1 MPRIPTYTAQ
11 RTLDTDRGGMP
22 RVQAN
27 DHVGRALQG
36 LGRTIASLPRR
47 ETEKDRDGNT
57 PQHRREQRQHA
68 HESFGIVRTVLDA
81 QTALKKGLIARRKTI
96 EPDGTGFYETYN
108 KEVVEPE
115 LAKAVAAFPPEEQP
129 AVRDMILARAEP
141 VLQRAAETERNQS
154 IGFYE
159 AETVRLAAGILDDV
173 DLTMESFVNAREE
186 LGELLGLSVLPTDHV
201 RNLAKQFDKELAWT
215 AASRIAG
222 MDPERL
228 MDGMLGTRFVADD
241 TGTDIGG
248 EGGPSPL
255 TRPRAIARLLTGG
268 DEAARV
274 IERFMLKAFGQLD
287 TATQAGDMTLAT
299 AAYLDP
305 DLAYRLGGWATATA
319 KPRRGDLVLLPEG
332 GIGLFDRPADGDRS
346 LVLVADGDGAPAL
359 QTHDRQVLE
368 FRRVR
373 KVPLDELAQMAR
385 AARAA
390 FGLQESVAITEPDP
404 RFAALSLAERLT
416 LLAELDKR
424 LNGSPAVDSSAD
436 EPDRNA
442 GAADDGW
449 KDIENGMRIRRK
461 D

>member
-1 MPRIPTYTAQ
+1 MPRIPIYTAQ

-22 RVQAN
+22 RVRAN
-27 DHVGRALQG
+27 DHAGRALQG
-36 LGRTIASLPRR
+36 LGQAVASLPRR
-47 ETEKDRDGNT
+47 EAEKDGDGNT
-57 PQHRREQRQHA
+57 PHRWLEQRQHA
-68 HESFGIVRTVLDA
+68 HEAFGIVRTVLDA
-81 QTALKKGLIARRKTI
+81 QTALKRGLIARRETI
-96 EPDGTGFYETYN
+96 DADGTGFYETYN

-129 AVRDMILARAEP
+129 AVRDMILSRAEP

-173 DLTMESFVNAREE
+173 DLSMESFVNAREE
-186 LGELLGLSVLPTDHV
+186 LGELLGLSVLPKDHV

-228 MDGMLGTRFVADD
+228 MGGMLGTKFIADD
-241 TGTDIGG
+241 GG
-248 EGGPSPL
+248 SEFGREGDPIPL
-255 TRPRAIARLLTGG
+255 TRPRDIARSLTGG
-268 DEAARV
+268 NDAARV
-274 IERFMLKAFGQLD
+274 VERFVVKAFGQPG

-299 AAYLDP
+299 AAYLAP
-305 DLAYRLGGWATATA
+305 DLAYRLGDWATATA

-332 GIGLFDRPADGDRS
+332 GLGLFDRPADGDRS

-359 QTHDRQVLE
+359 QTYDRQVLE

-373 KVPLDELAQMAR
+373 KVPSDELAQMAK

-390 FGLQESVAITEPDP
+390 FGLRESVAITEPDP

-416 LLAELDKR
+416 LLAELDNR
-424 LNGSPAVDSSAD
+424 LSGSLAEGSSSD
-436 EPDRNA
+436 EPGRDA